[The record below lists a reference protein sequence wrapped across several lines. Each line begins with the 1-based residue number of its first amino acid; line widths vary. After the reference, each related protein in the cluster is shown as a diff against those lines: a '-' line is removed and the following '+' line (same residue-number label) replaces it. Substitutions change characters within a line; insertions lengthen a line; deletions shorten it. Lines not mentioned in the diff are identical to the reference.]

1 MKAKELFEG
10 SRIPFWFSKEHD
22 TWINCMDGNI
32 RVRWLG
38 DRWIVLA
45 TRERTIYTE
54 DRDLRHVLSELS
66 VKLGGLKR

>member
-1 MKAKELFEG
+1 MKAKELFES
-10 SRIPFWFSKEHD
+10 SRIPFWFSKERD
-22 TWINCMDGNI
+22 TWINCNDGNI
-32 RVRWLG
+32 RVHWLG

-54 DRDLRHVLSELS
+54 DRDLRYVVSELA